1 MAFRRQDIPK
11 TTRKGKDGAPRRLY
25 PRFIRDQSMLP
36 KIGLAIDYLEG
47 MIGRK
52 RRDLSPDVILD
63 LFGDPKVARCML
75 NCLAERYRYRS
86 LEFSEVV
93 GKEAALALAG
103 WDLHQPA
110 DVRAL
115 VYQTTNASNDG
126 FVSAADRSLFLDEL
140 ASPMGLTGDQLD
152 TLLTLDAEQNQQ
164 LVRVGLVP
172 EAADI
177 VARYN
182 ANLLASVLRYALSID
197 ICTPGLERTT
207 VEAVLARCGVE
218 ARRSGPESVRLIG
231 RRHTQS
237 GWAQA
242 GLRLTRAAMQLLT
255 LSPGG
260 PDLHAVVHLGDQ
272 TSELTL
278 DGKGLGGVRPAYR
291 AIADASG
298 IVLAS
303 LLDED
308 VTIMRRRKGD
318 SFAAGWS
325 IRRLPEPIYAAEAM
339 VIPEMAFVR
348 DELVVPVITIPSGPN
363 RAAAMKAAAE
373 IGLQRP
379 VVALGTAEAAEGVY
393 GLAAPEAAR
402 LSGILESIRRDYDLE
417 ATPQKVLW
425 SELTEGGWVAV
436 DRLTELFPGSE
447 LPVEIREWL
456 DDGIA
461 AMVPGFGL
469 GTVGFLEHL
478 SDLVLSG
485 PTDIAAVRGRIAA
498 EVGDNSAADALTL
511 HLVGHHLLGSAPKSA
526 DYQAQAVAA

>member
-25 PRFIRDQSMLP
+25 PRFLRDQSMLP

-52 RRDLSPDVILD
+52 RSDLSPDVILD
-63 LFGDPKVARCML
+63 LFGDPKVARCVL
-75 NCLAERYRYRS
+75 SCLAERYRYRS
-86 LEFSEVV
+86 LEFSEVI
-93 GKEAALALAG
+93 GKEAAEALAG
-103 WDLHQPA
+103 WDLHNPA
-110 DVRAL
+110 DLRAL
-115 VYQTTNASNDG
+115 VYQAANASNDG
-126 FVSAADRSLFLDEL
+126 FVGAADRSRFLDEL
-140 ASPMGLTGDQLD
+140 AGPMGLTGDQLD

-172 EAADI
+172 EPADI

-207 VEAVLARCGVE
+207 VDAVLARCGVE
-218 ARRSGPESVRLIG
+218 ARRSGSELIRLIG

-242 GLRLTRAAMQLLT
+242 GLRLARAALQLIV
-255 LSPGG
+255 LSPRS
-260 PDLHAVVHLGDQ
+260 PDVQAVIHLGDQ

-278 DGKGLGGVRPAYR
+278 DGKGLGGVRPADR
-291 AIADASG
+291 AVADASG

-308 VTIMRRRKGD
+308 VAVVRRRKGD
-318 SFAAGWS
+318 TFATGWS
-325 IRRLPEPIYAAEAM
+325 IRRLPEPIYVADAM
-339 VIPEMAFVR
+339 VVPELAFVR
-348 DELVVPVITIPSGPN
+348 DELVVPVITIPSGPG
-363 RAAAMKAAAE
+363 RANAMKAIAAV
-373 IGLQRP
+373 GAQRP
-379 VVALGTAEAAEGVY
+379 VVALGTAETAEGVY
-393 GLAAPEAAR
+393 GLPTPEAAR
-402 LSGILESIRRDYDLE
+402 LSAILDDIRRDYDME
-417 ATPQKVLW
+417 ATPLKVLW
-425 SELTEGGWVAV
+425 SELAGSGWVAA
-436 DRLTELFPGSE
+436 DRVTELFPGSD
-447 LPVEIREWL
+447 LPGEVREWL

-469 GTVGFLEHL
+469 GTVRFLEHL

-485 PTDIAAVRGRIAA
+485 PTDIAAVRGRIAT
-498 EVGDNSAADALTL
+498 EVGDSAAADALTL
-511 HLVGHHLLGSAPKSA
+511 HLVGHHILVSSPPAE
-526 DYQAQAVAA
+526 DYRERAAAA